1 MNIFNRVILNFLWRN
16 KTRTTVTII
25 GVILSAAMICAVT
38 TFTSS
43 IYNYALENAVYKYG
57 DWHGSALGVSE
68 EIYSAVTESKE
79 VKSTVY
85 ARQIGYAKANG
96 CRNEY
101 KPYIYVLGVGKNFD
115 KTMPIHI
122 TSGRYPQNEG
132 ELLLPEH
139 LAENGG
145 IIHKIGDT
153 LTLELGKRMSDGFE
167 LGQQNPFDYT
177 EFNGIETPNEDIEI
191 TESRTYTVVGF
202 YERPTFEYIVSL
214 GYSAITLESAEDSS
228 KPISLWYKMKNPR
241 NTYGFSL
248 EKILSFSDETHLIFT
263 DENDSVL
270 NYSGATGYGG
280 VDATITFLVAV
291 GVGLIVFGSIS
302 LIYNAFSISV
312 SERTRQFGLL
322 ASVGATKKQLRRMV
336 LFEAF
341 AVASVG
347 IPIGILSGIGG
358 IGITLIIVGER
369 FESLFG
375 YVVPLRL
382 SVSVTSILVAVII
395 SVITVLISAWVP
407 SKRATNVS
415 AVEAIRQNLDINV
428 KNRKVRTSKLA
439 YKIFGLPGMLAG
451 KYYKRS
457 KKKYRAT
464 VLSLF
469 MSIVL
474 FVSASA
480 FTGYLAQ
487 TEQNL
492 NPVKYDIV
500 YHHVYDDT
508 VSSQELLKQFREDEA
523 VTEVALTTD
532 NLERIDVKKSYVS
545 EQVFDETYGL
555 SAKETE
561 GSVRLDGKIIF
572 LDAQSYEKL
581 VKDNRLSKKDYLE
594 TQIPKAIVIDTY
606 TFLSAEKGKYD
617 TLDILKKT
625 DIKVSLTAPKAV
637 EGFTPHGF
645 SESDGRVDTVFYIRK
660 DGTEELKLP
669 ASEALKTVELEL
681 GDPITEHPFYTN
693 DAYGLVLLYPLSAK
707 DQLFPK
713 DWQGSYY
720 TEFDDD
726 FFFLSSDHEKSYN
739 AIKSTVAQNGLPST
753 GVYDYAAN
761 TEEIRNLILIIRVF
775 SYGFILLISLIAAA
789 NVFNTISTNISL
801 RRREFAMLKSVGMT
815 AGGFNRMM
823 CFECLLYGS
832 RALLYGLPVSVAVTF
847 LIYLA
852 INNGFDTSFSLP
864 LTAIGIAVFSVFAV
878 VIITM
883 MYSMREIKKEN
894 PIDALRNE
902 NL

>member
-122 TSGRYPQNEG
+122 TSGRYPQNER
-132 ELLLPEH
+132 ELILPEH

-145 IIHKIGDT
+145 IVHKIGDS

-177 EFNGIETPNEDIEI
+177 QLNGIETPNEEIEI

-202 YERPTFEYIVSL
+202 YERPTFEYIVSP
-214 GYSAITLESAEDSS
+214 GYSAITIESADDSS

-291 GVGLIVFGSIS
+291 VVGLIVFGSIS

-382 SVSVTSILVAVII
+382 SVSVTSILAAVTI
-395 SVITVLISAWVP
+395 SAITVLISVWVP

-555 SAKETE
+555 NAKETE

-625 DIKVSLTAPKAV
+625 DIKVSVTAPKAV

-645 SESDGRVDTVFYIRK
+645 SESDGRVETVLYLRK

-669 ASEALKTVELEL
+669 ASETLQTVALEL

-693 DAYGLVLLYPLSAK
+693 DSYGLVLLYPLSAK
-707 DQLFPK
+707 DQIFPK
-713 DWQGSYY
+713 DWQGSYF
-720 TEFDDD
+720 TEFNDD
-726 FFFLSSDHEKSYN
+726 FFFLSSDHEKSYS

-789 NVFNTISTNISL
+789 NVFNTISTNINL

-832 RALLYGLPVSVAVTF
+832 RALLYGLPVSVVVTF